1 MGGGAD
7 REYKV
12 ARYKIRYKHL
22 SWSLRFITY
31 MTNPPLAGSDSKGR
45 APSQEA
51 IVMSQTQNKQGLEQS
66 ISKENGK
73 QRMSLD
79 MNRKENPWYLMINEV

>member
-22 SWSLRFITY
+22 SWSLRFISY

-51 IVMSQTQNKQGLEQS
+51 IVMSQTQNKQGLDKVS
-66 ISKENGK
+66 AKKMEN
-73 QRMSLD
+73 R
-79 MNRKENPWYLMINEV
+79 E